1 MVAYDMKLIKLEAK
15 KELARRNF
23 WDYCCLFAPDFY
35 NESKEY
41 LLDLCSKLQ
50 DFVESDKKIL
60 VINMPPR
67 L

>member
-1 MVAYDMKLIKLEAK
+1 MVAYDMELIKLEAR

-35 NESKEY
+35 RENKGY
-41 LLDLCSKLQ
+41 LLDLCNKLQ
-50 DFVESDKKIL
+50 EFVESDQKIL